1 MKSKPHESLKKPG
14 QRSARSRGVASLRRS
29 FWHIPLIL
37 VGVTM
42 LLPLAFMFTTALAEP
57 GQAMRVADSV
67 LDFVVPRSWRWEN
80 FAEVN
85 HLIPFARFYLNSLL
99 VAIGVTLGQVFTS
112 ACAAYAF
119 ARLEWRGRDTVFT
132 CYLATMMVPIAV
144 TMLPNFVAMKFMPE
158 FLDRALPWIA
168 WSAQRVLGSTF
179 ADPNVGRLVGIDSYF
194 ALIVP
199 VMFSA
204 YGTFML
210 RQFFLSIPRDI
221 DEAAEIDGASHWTI
235 FSRLILP
242 LALPGLATLTVF
254 TFLGTWGSFLWP
266 LIVTNQTDLATLPLG
281 LLAFQNAYNYGT
293 EWHLMMAASLLILL
307 PVIVLFLIGQKFF
320 VAGLTVGAVK
330 G

>member
-1 MKSKPHESLKKPG
+1 MKPRRN
-14 QRSARSRGVASLRRS
+14 RSAL
-29 FWHIPLIL
+29 WHVPLAAIGL
-37 VGVTM
+37 TM

-57 GQAMRVADSV
+57 GQAMRAANSI
-67 LDFVVPRSWRWEN
+67 LDFLVPRSWRWEN

-85 HLIPFARFYLNSLL
+85 RIIPFTRFYLNSLV
-99 VAIGVTLGQVFTS
+99 VAAAVTFGQVLTS

-119 ARLEWRGRDTVFT
+119 SRLEWRGRDIIFPA
-132 CYLATMMVPIAV
+132 YLATMMVPGAV

-158 FLDRALPWIA
+158 VLDSIAPWIS
-168 WSAQRVLGSTF
+168 WSAPRVLGTTIG
-179 ADPNVGRLVGIDSYF
+179 DPPIGRLVGIDSYF
-194 ALIVP
+194 ALVVP

-235 FSRLILP
+235 FSRMILP
-242 LALPGLATLTVF
+242 LSLPGLATLTVF

-266 LIVTNQTDLATLPLG
+266 LIVTNQTELATLPLG
-281 LLAFQNAYNYGT
+281 LLAFQNAHNYGT
-293 EWHLMMAASLLILL
+293 EWQLMMAASLLILV
-307 PVIVLFLIGQKFF
+307 PVIALFLIGQRFF
-320 VAGLTVGAVK
+320 VSGLTIGAVK